1 MYMCSLRGKLSRYL
15 RELYEDIFSSYL
27 REFYEEL
34 VSRYLRGNL
43 AASLRGSFKCFL
55 RRNVFL
61 RFYDEIISSLCY
73 DEIISSLCYDEL
85 VRKYALRQTFNDETG
100 FLGTFLVNLLLR
112 RIHEENRPRKSCVFL

>member
-1 MYMCSLRGKLSRYL
+1 MEKYTCSLRGKLSRYL

-43 AASLRGSFKCFL
+43 AASLRGSFTCFL
-55 RRNVFL
+55 RRNSFL

-73 DEIISSLCYDEL
+73 DELA
-85 VRKYALRQTFNDETG
+85 RKYALRQTFNDETG
-100 FLGTFLVNLLLR
+100 FLGN
-112 RIHEENRPRKSCVFL
+112 SS